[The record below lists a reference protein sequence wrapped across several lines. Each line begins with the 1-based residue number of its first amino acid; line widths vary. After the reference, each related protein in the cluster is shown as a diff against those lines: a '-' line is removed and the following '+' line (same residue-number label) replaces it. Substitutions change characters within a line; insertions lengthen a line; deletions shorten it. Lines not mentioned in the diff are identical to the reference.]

1 MLSQSN
7 TTGGEA
13 EVGVDLQMPFSCL
26 IPPSNFQKICMGC
39 IRGWISNPREV
50 TGDFPSDSGQ
60 TGTAGDPNRAVP
72 CFRSFLVCVFV
83 PSFVLISNSY
93 LDIMHSLKEANRRGW
108 GEQQKGEGKGKGWH
122 RMKERY
128 N

>member
-13 EVGVDLQMPFSCL
+13 EVGVDLQMPFPCL

-39 IRGWISNPREV
+39 IREWFSNLRKV

-60 TGTAGDPNRAVP
+60 IEAGEDPIKRFSA
-72 CFRSFLVCVFV
+72 F
-83 PSFVLISNSY
+83 
-93 LDIMHSLKEANRRGW
+93 
-108 GEQQKGEGKGKGWH
+108 
-122 RMKERY
+122 
-128 N
+128 